1 MQHQQFWLKSV
12 AVKDLFASS
21 FIDVESFNCI
31 MSWHVK
37 ELQEDVEI
45 INEWKSEAA
54 CAGASFQKAG
64 YIHFNMME

>member
-1 MQHQQFWLKSV
+1 
-12 AVKDLFASS
+12 
-21 FIDVESFNCI
+21 

-54 CAGASFQKAG
+54 FAGASFQKAG